1 MGETDQLNFGHVTK
15 TIFDLIKDTPIAP
28 FVPVGWN
35 ATIQINTCGH
45 YAHTNCLGRIVDTCP
60 LCRSFTNA
68 LIPVVDFEK
77 PPEVAASS
85 LVDYIQNYFKER
97 DVFILVDEFRGI
109 YTFRNIDEKRF
120 LDL

>member
-109 YTFRNIDEKRF
+109 YTFRNIDEKQY
-120 LDL
+120 